1 MNKISD
7 DILCKVEKPARYV
20 GGELNQVIKNPN
32 EVDIRFAFCFPDVY
46 EVGMSHLGTRILY
59 HTINERP
66 DTYCERSFA
75 PWPNE
80 VDIRFAF
87 CFPDVYEV
95 GMSHLGTRIL
105 YHTINE
111 RPDTYCE
118 RSFAP
123 WPDMEKLMRE
133 NNIPLYNLETK
144 DSLDKF
150 DILGFTL
157 QYEMS
162 YTNILNMLDMSGITI
177 RASERGEDEPIVM
190 AGGPCAY
197 NPEPLYDIVD
207 FFEIGEGEEMMN
219 DVLEVYKKYKG
230 KGKKK
235 EFLRE
240 ISKIRGIYVPSLYDV
255 TYNEDGTIKE
265 FKPNEVYKKYKGKG
279 KKKEFLREISKIRG
293 IYVPSLYDV
302 TYNED
307 GTIKE
312 FKPKYDDVPAKVQKR
327 VVNNFDAVSFPEEM
341 IVPYTEIVHDRIVL
355 ETFRGCTNGCRF
367 CQAGMIYR
375 PVREKTTNTLLE
387 QARKAVKATGYQEIS
402 LASLSTCDYSDIQR
416 LITQL
421 VSEHED
427 NKVGVALPSI
437 RVDAFDVDLIKE
449 IQKVR
454 KTGLTF
460 APEAGSQRMRDII
473 NKGLTEDRI
482 LAAAKNAFESGWSTM
497 KLYFMVGLP
506 YETTEDARGIG
517 ELAEKIAD
525 VYFATPKEKR
535 SKGLKITVSTSILV
549 PKPFTPF
556 QWAPMEKPE
565 IVAERIKAVKDSI
578 KEKRSKGLKIT
589 VSTSI
594 LVPKPFT
601 PFQWAPM
608 EKPEIVAE
616 RIKAVKDS
624 INSRSI
630 NYNYHEQETSFMEAV
645 FARGDRRACD
655 VLIKA
660 FEKGA
665 KFDGWS
671 EFFSK
676 QIWDEAMADCDFNP
690 DFYVYREKS
699 YDEVLPWDFIDIG
712 VNRKYLERENEKAKN
727 AELTKNCREG
737 CTGCGI
743 NVNFKEGKCF
753 EGALCN

>member
-20 GGELNQVIKNPN
+20 GGELNQIIKNP
-32 EVDIRFAFCFPDVY
+32 
-46 EVGMSHLGTRILY
+46 S
-59 HTINERP
+59 
-66 DTYCERSFA
+66 
-75 PWPNE
+75 E

-123 WPDMEKLMRE
+123 WPDMEALMRE
-133 NNIPLYNLETK
+133 NKIPLYTLETK

-219 DVLEVYKKYKG
+219 DVL
-230 KGKKK
+230 
-235 EFLRE
+235 
-240 ISKIRGIYVPSLYDV
+240 D
-255 TYNEDGTIKE
+255 
-265 FKPNEVYKKYKGKG
+265 VYKKYKGKG

-421 VSEHED
+421 VAEHED
-427 NKVGVALPSI
+427 NKVSVALPSI

-578 KEKRSKGLKIT
+578 
-589 VSTSI
+589 
-594 LVPKPFT
+594 
-601 PFQWAPM
+601 
-608 EKPEIVAE
+608 
-616 RIKAVKDS
+616 
-624 INSRSI
+624 NSRSI

-645 FARGDRRACD
+645 FARGDRKACD

-676 QIWDEAMADCDFNP
+676 QIWDEAMAECDFNP
-690 DFYVYREKS
+690 DFYVYREKT

>member
-66 DTYCERSFA
+66 DTYCER
-75 PWPNE
+75 
-80 VDIRFAF
+80 
-87 CFPDVYEV
+87 
-95 GMSHLGTRIL
+95 T
-105 YHTINE
+105 
-111 RPDTYCE
+111 
-118 RSFAP
+118 FAP

-133 NNIPLYNLETK
+133 NNIPLYTLETK

-219 DVLEVYKKYKG
+219 DVL
-230 KGKKK
+230 
-235 EFLRE
+235 
-240 ISKIRGIYVPSLYDV
+240 D
-255 TYNEDGTIKE
+255 
-265 FKPNEVYKKYKGKG
+265 VYKKYKGKG

-578 KEKRSKGLKIT
+578 
-589 VSTSI
+589 
-594 LVPKPFT
+594 
-601 PFQWAPM
+601 
-608 EKPEIVAE
+608 
-616 RIKAVKDS
+616 
-624 INSRSI
+624 NSRSI